1 MSTTADT
8 GNSATAVLT
17 STGLVGAGV
26 REIGGVDQDGEKIDD
41 TLITS
46 TTVKTYIPGDLYEP
60 GSVEVTLEH
69 DVNVLPPAPHTADT
83 LTITYP
89 LEPGS
94 ALARATLA
102 GTGFVMSRSLPTLKN
117 NEIMVSKY
125 VFQFNGKTG
134 PTHTAEA

>member
-8 GNSATAVLT
+8 GNSATAVLS

-46 TTVKTYIPGDLYEP
+46 TTVKTYIPGDLY
-60 GSVEVTLEH
+60 
-69 DVNVLPPAPHTADT
+69 
-83 LTITYP
+83 
-89 LEPGS
+89 EPGS